1 MLELRRNDV
10 DRNREDRFAKLYSS
24 SLPLS
29 RLRSHYERRNVSVV
43 NFLCGRNTVRVD
55 DDLKLAM
62 GTGRIHMDTAES
74 TIDFHMTVANRIGL
88 SAILPNVDSAH
99 QFGLELDLKKEYREF
114 KGKHGTLGFDPT
126 GCMLFVG
133 RSNNE
138 DVFLAMAPDEFIAN
152 PAARRDARKRAAGS
166 SRMSRRHYRQVVIML
181 AFFMS
186 SLERHPF
193 IRLRQD
199 PYEID
204 LESGKEKFDEFT
216 DALYVLPIESIV
228 APYAAAALTGRRR
241 MPANIRFN
249 FEDVAALDRLLVD
262 GLQAFVDA
270 APEEWTEDGF
280 ILDRSP
286 IVVTT
291 RFGQNARICTP
302 GNENVEAWA
311 WHVERDY
318 SKIAFLTVAI
328 ATSIQ

>member
-1 MLELRRNDV
+1 METALTNPPATPRSAPAAPNAAAVEEFPADVSLVPDNLRADKGDAPSQSEILLELRRNDV
-10 DRNREDRFAKLYSS
+10 DRNREDRFAKLYPST
-24 SLPLS
+24 LDLS
-29 RLRSHYERRNVSVV
+29 RLRSNYERRSGTVI
-43 NFLCGRNTVRVD
+43 NFLCGRNCIRVD

-99 QFGLELDLKKEYREF
+99 QFGLELDLKKEYKEF

-193 IRLRQD
+193 IRLGQD

-216 DALYVLPIESIV
+216 DALYVLPIESSNHLRAV
-228 APYAAAALTGRRR
+228 RRR
-241 MPANIRFN
+241 R
-249 FEDVAALDRLLVD
+249 
-262 GLQAFVDA
+262 
-270 APEEWTEDGF
+270 
-280 ILDRSP
+280 
-286 IVVTT
+286 
-291 RFGQNARICTP
+291 
-302 GNENVEAWA
+302 
-311 WHVERDY
+311 
-318 SKIAFLTVAI
+318 
-328 ATSIQ
+328 